1 MSLRLNE
8 LESKRY
14 TSFFLGL
21 IIILGLVLRFYYFPY
36 DIPLSLDSLSYFSYA
51 FEISHTGKFP
61 IDFVLMNN
69 GWPTFLSI
77 FVSLFKFENFIE
89 YMELDRGVSIVI
101 SVITVIPIYY
111 LCRNFFSRVYSLV
124 GASLFIL
131 EPRVISNSIL
141 GITEPLF
148 VLLGTISLVLFFNGK
163 KMIYCSFGV
172 LALLSLVRSEGLLL
186 IIPISVMYFIKF
198 RKDEKKIRRF
208 LLCLIIFVL
217 ILTPMVLIRL
227 DTMGTDGLVSN
238 YVGAINTI
246 DKHVIQGLPDVDDAF
261 PGEENTFRLHAF
273 LITAFS
279 SMVFSLGLI
288 QFPIYMLFL
297 PFGIFFILR
306 NGKFRN
312 KNYKHITLILFFI
325 IALLPMIYAHGRYIM
340 DVRYYLILYPII
352 ILICIYGIQQIQ
364 QKLGNNLVPILIVGV
379 VVIISISYLAYDKP
393 NYEFEREAFEIT
405 SHAVSIS
412 NVINGD
418 SLHGG
423 YITTV
428 GVVEDWP
435 DLKRPKDVKISKISP
450 YEFGSLDE
458 FIMGTKENGLD
469 HIVVDSMNNGPQYIQ
484 EIFYNEKDYP
494 YLKKVYDSKMHAYN
508 YHVKIF
514 KIDFKIFNGSIEN
527 D

>member
-14 TSFFLGL
+14 TAFFLGL

-131 EPRVISNSIL
+131 EPRVIFNSIL
-141 GITEPLF
+141 GITEPLY
-148 VLLGTISLVLFFNGK
+148 VLLGTLSLVLFFSGK

-172 LALLSLVRSEGLLL
+172 LALLSLVRFEGLLF

-198 RKDEKKIRRF
+198 RKDEKKILKF
-208 LLCLIIFVL
+208 LLCLFIFVL

-227 DTMGTDGLVSN
+227 DTMGTDGFVSN
-238 YVGAINTI
+238 YFTRINDINTHI
-246 DKHVIQGLPDVDDAF
+246 IQGIPSDNPELSLMDRKFLQQGLP
-261 PGEENTFRLHAF
+261 EF

-279 SMVFSLGLI
+279 GMFFSLGLI

-306 NGKFRN
+306 SSKFRN
-312 KNYKHITLILFFI
+312 KNYKHITLMLFFI
-325 IALLPMIYAHGRYIM
+325 FALLPMI
-340 DVRYYLILYPII
+340 
-352 ILICIYGIQQIQ
+352 
-364 QKLGNNLVPILIVGV
+364 
-379 VVIISISYLAYDKP
+379 
-393 NYEFEREAFEIT
+393 
-405 SHAVSIS
+405 
-412 NVINGD
+412 
-418 SLHGG
+418 
-423 YITTV
+423 
-428 GVVEDWP
+428 
-435 DLKRPKDVKISKISP
+435 
-450 YEFGSLDE
+450 
-458 FIMGTKENGLD
+458 
-469 HIVVDSMNNGPQYIQ
+469 
-484 EIFYNEKDYP
+484 
-494 YLKKVYDSKMHAYN
+494 
-508 YHVKIF
+508 
-514 KIDFKIFNGSIEN
+514 
-527 D
+527 